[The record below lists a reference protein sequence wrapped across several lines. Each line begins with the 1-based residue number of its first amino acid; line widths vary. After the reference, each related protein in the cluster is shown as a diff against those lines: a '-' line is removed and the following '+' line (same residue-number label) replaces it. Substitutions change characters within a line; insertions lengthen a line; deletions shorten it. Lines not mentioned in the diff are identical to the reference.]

1 MGLTASMVLTLLSYV
16 FALAE
21 ESLMCCNMCCMLER
35 EAEMETAT
43 IREVQHN
50 LAAFVRRVEHG
61 EEIEIRRRNK
71 VVARL
76 VPGGDSAQAVRK
88 VDWSGVRVWRHRFWG
103 GEPAPGKPASEIVYE
118 SRGDR

>member
-1 MGLTASMVLTLLSYV
+1 M
-16 FALAE
+16 
-21 ESLMCCNMCCMLER
+21 ES
-35 EAEMETAT
+35 AT

-50 LAAFVRRVEHG
+50 LAAYVRRVENG

-76 VPGGDSAQAVRK
+76 VAGGNSATAAEK
-88 VDWSGVRVWRHRFWG
+88 VDWSDMAEWRRKVWG
-103 GEPAPGKPASEIVYE
+103 GKPLPGKPTSEIVYE

>member
-1 MGLTASMVLTLLSYV
+1 M
-16 FALAE
+16 
-21 ESLMCCNMCCMLER
+21 ES
-35 EAEMETAT
+35 AT

-50 LAAFVRRVEHG
+50 LAAFVRRVEQG

-76 VPGGDSAQAVRK
+76 VAGGDAALAGRK
-88 VDWSGVRVWRHRFWG
+88 VDWAAVGERRNRLWG
-103 GEPAPGKPASEIVYE
+103 GKMAPGKPTSEIVYE